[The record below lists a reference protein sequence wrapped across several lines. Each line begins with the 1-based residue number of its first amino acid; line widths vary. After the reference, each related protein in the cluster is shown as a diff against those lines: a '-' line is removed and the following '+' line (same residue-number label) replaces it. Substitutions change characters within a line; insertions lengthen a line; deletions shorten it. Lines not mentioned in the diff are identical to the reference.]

1 MQREELEKKVR
12 HIRIHSRK
20 PVVSILAG
28 EYRSRFKGSGIE
40 FEDVREYQH
49 GDDVRTIDWNV
60 SARTGRTHVKLFS
73 EERELT
79 LYFLIDVSGSGDFG
93 SGEMTKQELAA
104 RVFALLAFAASTN
117 NDNVGL
123 ILFSDHV
130 ERYVT
135 PRKGSHHVIHLIHL
149 ILEHVPESTGT
160 NIAEAL
166 DFLGRTRVGRAV
178 VFLFSD
184 FVDRDY
190 RDAMRAVA
198 RQHDLVCV
206 GLTDERENALPDRGL
221 LELVD
226 AETGRTRVLDCAD
239 RRLRAQLRER
249 AASRRRQLLENCL
262 DINADLLWLSTGED
276 YLHKIIAFFRERRER
291 SADAH

>member
-20 PVVSILAG
+20 PVVSMLAG
-28 EYRSRFKGSGIE
+28 EYRSRFKGAGIE

-49 GDDVRTIDWNV
+49 GDDVRTIAWNV

-93 SGEMTKQELAA
+93 TAEMSKQELAA
-104 RVFALLAFAASTN
+104 RVFALLAFAASSN

-123 ILFSDHV
+123 VLFSEHV
-130 ERYVT
+130 EQYVK
-135 PRKGSHHVIHLIHL
+135 PRKGARHVIHMIEQ
-149 ILEHVPESTGT
+149 ILACIPESAGT
-160 NIAEAL
+160 DIAEAL
-166 DFLGRTRVGRAV
+166 RFLSRTHAGRAV

-184 FVDRDY
+184 FIDRDY
-190 RDAMRAVA
+190 KDALREVA

-206 GLTDERENALPDRGL
+206 ALIDEREQSLPDRGL

-226 AETGRTRVLDCAD
+226 AETGRTRVVDCASQQL
-239 RRLRAQLRER
+239 RTQLRA
-249 AASRRRQLLENCL
+249 AAESRRRQLLETCL
-262 DINADLLWLSTGED
+262 EIDADLLWLSTGED
-276 YLHKIIAFFRERRER
+276 YLHKLIAFFRERKDR